1 MRYGT
6 SEPFTE
12 QRPDLEPDAAN
23 RCIRAA
29 WAAGYQVI
37 SSPTATWSQVDD
49 CWRLVTAVVVE
60 ARAEEQATDEN
71 DMGFA

>member
-29 WAAGYQVI
+29 WAAGYQSS

-49 CWRLVTAVVVE
+49 WWRLVTSVEVE
-60 ARAEEQATDEN
+60 ARHEETTDEN